1 MSKNLIKDLQNNP
14 SKVGLGLKIKDLVNI
29 IEVANQQY
37 FDEGESFLSDNTFD
51 SLIDILKQRSP
62 NNPIFKKIGA
72 DVHEGAEKVLLPYP
86 MKSLE
91 KVKPHT
97 RQLVNW
103 LERFIGPYFISE
115 KLDGL
120 SGLFIIK

>member
-1 MSKNLIKDLQNNP
+1 MPVSNMLIKFGYNEITAIFCWRHHFVDTKNKFGHNFW
-14 SKVGLGLKIKDLVNI
+14 D
-29 IEVANQQY
+29 
-37 FDEGESFLSDNTFD
+37 T
-51 SLIDILKQRSP
+51 
-62 NNPIFKKIGA
+62 NPIFKKIGA

-115 KLDGL
+115 KLVTKIKPLL
-120 SGLFIIK
+120 SENLVLSSFLIS